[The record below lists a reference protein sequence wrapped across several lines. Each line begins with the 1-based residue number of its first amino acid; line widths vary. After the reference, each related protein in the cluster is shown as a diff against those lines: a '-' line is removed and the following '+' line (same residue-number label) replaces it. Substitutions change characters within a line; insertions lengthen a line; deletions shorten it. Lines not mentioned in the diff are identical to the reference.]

1 MHDLKHDRTGQS
13 ARTRRAHGPASS
25 DVLHGV
31 PRRLGRRWSQRLC
44 VSVRDATRRSP
55 AGFARPVVPAQKA
68 GPQAPTR
75 LPGGRRPRPR
85 RRPNVRIVAMDPG
98 RGHRIETCGRDY
110 HYPKSPPPPLPGR
123 ARRAATCSCSPGSVT
138 RHAPRSP
145 QAARRGSRA
154 RRASR
159 RYGFTVRDTHSH
171 HARRSA
177 EIARSDADAKPL
189 SALTRS
195 EAASL

>member
-75 LPGGRRPRPR
+75 GGVGRARGA
-85 RRPNVRIVAMDPG
+85 VRTSALWRWTHRS